1 MMWRWIF
8 PILVGG
14 LIALG
19 AYQATLLATP
29 YALMFAAMKKIGE
42 RSPENQFAFG
52 PMTTADNQTIV
63 RPSPD
68 LAYATCTFDL
78 SKGPVHVDV
87 QPIPDHY
94 WSVSVFDA
102 RTDVAAVRSDRD
114 TKGAPARLA
123 LIKPGQ
129 TAPWVLK
136 DASGEPKA
144 VEAATAYLT
153 GQVAAQIAAPAAAPV
168 AGGDDLMAALASL
181 GAKPV

>member
-1 MMWRWIF
+1 MMRRWII
-8 PILVGG
+8 PILLGC
-14 LIALG
+14 LMALG

-29 YALMFAAMKKIGE
+29 YALMFAALQKIGD
-42 RSPENQFAFG
+42 RGPENQFVFS

-68 LAYATCTFDL
+68 LAYAVCSFDL

-87 QPIPDHY
+87 QPIAGHY

-123 LIKPGQ
+123 LVKSGQ
-129 TAPWVLK
+129 
-136 DASGEPKA
+136 
-144 VEAATAYLT
+144 
-153 GQVAAQIAAPAAAPV
+153 AAPAGYDVVTLGHDRGLVLIRILLNHPSDFSGV
-168 AGGDDLMAALASL
+168 DALRRKSTCQQFAT
-181 GAKPV
+181 

>member
-1 MMWRWIF
+1 MMRRWIF

-123 LIKPGQ
+123 LIKTGQ
-129 TAPWVLK
+129 TAPAGYDAVTLGYDRGLVLIRILLNRPSDFSGV
-136 DASGEPKA
+136 DALRRKSTCKQF
-144 VEAATAYLT
+144 AT
-153 GQVAAQIAAPAAAPV
+153 
-168 AGGDDLMAALASL
+168 
-181 GAKPV
+181 